1 MSHINAQIV
10 RLYDTVFDRAPD
22 AEGLEFWNNASHTG
36 LGLRDLASFFISAP
50 EFASTYGEPTTRG
63 FVEAMYRNVLDRP
76 GEAEGIAFWTNA
88 LDAGLAD
95 RPQVVVGFSESAEHV
110 QIMSNP
116 AKHGPPPPPPP
127 PPPPVDM
134 YLDFSRSLS
143 GGVIEGGHGND
154 TLIGSAGND
163 RLEGGPG
170 NDTLVGGGGGDYMD
184 GGPGNNVFRYDSLDH
199 LNGDVISGFGVGRDL
214 LDFRPLNLAFRGA
227 GAFEPTG
234 QAQLR
239 YVDEFTP
246 GAAAGRKVPGSSFV
260 YLDANGDG
268 TADAQM
274 QAIHFPLTEA
284 SFLI

>member
-1 MSHINAQIV
+1 MSHLNDQIV

-22 AEGLEFWNNASHTG
+22 AEGLDFWNGASHQG
-36 LGLRDLASFFISAP
+36 LGLRDLATFFIAAP

-110 QIMSNP
+110 QQMAAP
-116 AKHGPPPPPPP
+116 KAPP

-163 RLEGGPG
+163 IIGSGPG
-170 NDTLVGGGGGDYMD
+170 NDTLI
-184 GGPGNNVFRYDSLDH
+184 GGPGNDRLMGGPGNDLFIFRAGDGADVIADFQPGDRIRLLDVAAGDTGLIRPKGDIFGRDGGVDAIDLVYAVSLPGQGQGNIR
-199 LNGDVISGFGVGRDL
+199 LNGLSNADFGWV
-214 LDFRPLNLAFRGA
+214 
-227 GAFEPTG
+227 
-234 QAQLR
+234 Q
-239 YVDEFTP
+239 
-246 GAAAGRKVPGSSFV
+246 
-260 YLDANGDG
+260 DAIIFG
-268 TADAQM
+268 
-274 QAIHFPLTEA
+274 
-284 SFLI
+284 